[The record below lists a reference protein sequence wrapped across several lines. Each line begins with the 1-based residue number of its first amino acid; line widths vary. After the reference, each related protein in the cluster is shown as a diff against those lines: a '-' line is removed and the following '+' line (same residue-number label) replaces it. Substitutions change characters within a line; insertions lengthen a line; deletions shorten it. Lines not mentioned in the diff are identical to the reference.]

1 MQCKG
6 IVYLL
11 HVVGE
16 QNLPHPCSWNNK
28 QNILQ
33 DFELCNT
40 WNYFADG
47 GIYIFLVKIFS

>member
-1 MQCKG
+1 MKQ
-6 IVYLL
+6 
-11 HVVGE
+11 
-16 QNLPHPCSWNNK
+16 K

-40 WNYFADG
+40 WNYFADD